1 VSVAVEKTSDSADG
15 LTENQRWRESIGE
28 FAEGNFFS
36 PSIYE
41 AHQKTPKNG
50 TVYRKP
56 TLPYSENREGI
67 TPKLRQVSKC
77 KVIET
82 RTDYGT
88 NHGVEKK
95 NINFFFADSLSLGLF
110 PRKPQASDTCQGDHG
125 TIPTNDKRTNL
136 Y

>member
-36 PSIYE
+36 ASIYE
-41 AHQKTPKNG
+41 AHQKTPQNG

-56 TLPYSENREGI
+56 TLPYGEYREGI
-67 TPKLRQVSKC
+67 TPKLRQVSKY

-82 RTDYGT
+82 CTDYGT
-88 NHGVEKK
+88 NYGIEKK

-110 PRKPQASDTCQGDHG
+110 PRKPQPSDTCQADHS